1 VLRIDEGLYGPA
13 GVPMTWRR
21 RLMAAV
27 LVAPP
32 GSLVSHRALAHL
44 LGAGGFDTPPRPEVS
59 IPKGGSLRRAGIVVH
74 ESTDLDLAHPQYID
88 GIPCTG
94 TARLAM
100 DLGAVTSERR
110 YRQTL
115 RELQH
120 QHGVSSDRP
129 LRTYSG
135 TSAVAATAA
144 APCATGSTATSAS
157 RASPSPASSCSCSTP
172 SRSVGGLVSSGS
184 PRSCAS

>member
-120 QHGVSSDRP
+120 QHGVSSDRL
-129 LRTYSG
+129 LRTYLRHKRRGRNGGGALRDWLDRHFGIEGVSESG
-135 TSAVAATAA
+135 LEL
-144 APCATGSTATSAS
+144 
-157 RASPSPASSCSCSTP
+157 
-172 SRSVGGLVSSGS
+172 LVLDAIPVRWG
-184 PRSCAS
+184 AG